1 MHTLFDSLTL
11 NEVIYRIDQLKP
23 SLQPRWGKMS
33 VSQMM
38 AHCQCPLK
46 DYFGETRTKRGLMSL
61 LFGKIAKKKL
71 FSDKPWPQNLPTAKT
86 FVISD
91 ERAFEEEKVKLI
103 QQLHKF
109 STEGTNISKNTHPF
123 FGNMSSQEWGI
134 FAYKHLDHHLKQ
146 FGV

>member
-1 MHTLFDSLTL
+1 MHTLFDSETLT
-11 NEVIYRIDQLKP
+11 EVVSRIDQLKP
-23 SLQPRWGKMS
+23 STQPRWGKMS

-38 AHCQCPLK
+38 AHCQCPLE
-46 DYFGETRTKRGLMSL
+46 DYFGEKKTKRGLMSL

-86 FVISD
+86 FVITN
-91 ERAFEEEKVKLI
+91 ERAFEEEKDKLI
-103 QQLHKF
+103 RQLHRF
-109 STEGTNISKNTHPF
+109 STEGINIHKNAHPF

-134 FAYKHLDHHLKQ
+134 FAYKHMDHHLKQ